1 MWRGRAAVSLKFAV
15 ETWAP
20 EYGSTVDSEQL
31 EATSADVDV
40 GVERAEGEWTAVD
53 PAADVDAPT
62 SLLFVDGVRR
72 VDSRIWISDGDRTR
86 PGVCASVAA
95 GAVYCLSTSARVV
108 ASTVFRAVY
117 AEGSSA
123 AGPVLTRHGTYE
135 FVPCVSDTPDDL
147 HKGIRDRMAL
157 LETQVACSDGADLVI
172 FDGPLRGRTDRNGV
186 GFVKTQQLQYLP
198 DREQRILATLR
209 PGQRTPLFLIGSS
222 GFTRWSWYLRLPG
235 PIVHPMSG
243 IARCE
248 LAGLGS
254 LEDASR
260 RADLVTSTL
269 PRYASEP
276 HKDAR
281 APQNLYPIAGLEN
294 ELRRRLGDRDVMERA
309 LRIAAQ

>member
-1 MWRGRAAVSLKFAV
+1 MTFAV

-20 EYGSTVDSEQL
+20 EYGSTVDTEQL

-40 GVERAEGEWTAVD
+40 GVERAEGEWTAMD
-53 PAADVDAPT
+53 PAADVEAPT

-72 VDSRIWISDGDRTR
+72 VDARIWISDGDRTR

-95 GAVYCLSTSARVV
+95 GAVRCESAKARVIE
-108 ASTVFRAVY
+108 STVFRAVY
-117 AEGSSA
+117 AEVSSE
-123 AGPVLTRHGTYE
+123 AGPVPTRHGTYE
-135 FVPCVSDTPDDL
+135 FVPCVSDGPDDL

-157 LETQVACSDGADLVI
+157 LEAQAAASDGADLVI

-198 DREQRILATLR
+198 DREQQVMTTLR
-209 PGQRTPLFLIGSS
+209 AGQRTPLFLIGSS

-254 LEDASR
+254 LEDAAR
-260 RADLVTSTL
+260 RADLVTATL

-294 ELRRRLGDRDVMERA
+294 DLRHKLGDRDVMERA
-309 LRIAAQ
+309 LRVAAH

>member
-1 MWRGRAAVSLKFAV
+1 MRFAV

-31 EATSADVDV
+31 EETSADVDV
-40 GVERAEGEWTAVD
+40 GVERAEGEWTAID
-53 PAADVDAPT
+53 PASDVEAAA
-62 SLLFVDGVRR
+62 SLVFVDGVRR
-72 VDSRIWISDGDRTR
+72 VDARIWITDGDRTR

-95 GAVYCLSTSARVV
+95 GAVRCESTRARVV
-108 ASTVFRAVY
+108 ASSVFRGVY

-135 FVPCVSDTPDDL
+135 FVPCISDSADDL
-147 HKGIRDRMAL
+147 HRGIRDRMAL
-157 LETQVACSDGADLVI
+157 LETQIASSDGADLVV

-198 DREQRILATLR
+198 DPEQQVMGSLW

-235 PIVHPMSG
+235 PIAHSMSG
-243 IARCE
+243 IVRCE
-248 LAGLGS
+248 SAGLGS
-254 LEDASR
+254 LEGAVR
-260 RADLVTSTL
+260 RADMVTATL

-281 APQNLYPIAGLEN
+281 APQNLCPIAGLEN
-294 ELRRRLGDRDVMERA
+294 DLRHRLGDRDVMERA
-309 LRIAAQ
+309 LRLAAQ

>member
-1 MWRGRAAVSLKFAV
+1 MAWGRAAISLRFAV

-20 EYGSTVDSEQL
+20 EYGSTVDTEQL

-40 GVERAEGEWTAVD
+40 GVELAEGEWTALD
-53 PAADVDAPT
+53 PRSDVEAPT

-72 VDSRIWISDGDRTR
+72 VDARIWISDGDRAR
-86 PGVCASVAA
+86 PGMCASVAA
-95 GAVYCLSTSARVV
+95 GAVRCDSARARVV
-108 ASTVFRAVY
+108 ATTVCRAVY

-135 FVPCVSDTPDDL
+135 FVPCISDSPDDL
-147 HKGIRDRMAL
+147 HRGIRDRMAL
-157 LETQVACSDGADLVI
+157 LETQIASSDGADLVV

-186 GFVKTQQLQYLP
+186 GFIKTQQLQYLP
-198 DREQRILATLR
+198 DPEQRVMGTLR

-235 PIVHPMSG
+235 PIAHPMSG
-243 IARCE
+243 IVRCE

-254 LEDASR
+254 LEDAAR
-260 RADLVTSTL
+260 RADLVTATL

-309 LRIAAQ
+309 LRVAAR

>member
-1 MWRGRAAVSLKFAV
+1 M
-15 ETWAP
+15 P
-20 EYGSTVDSEQL
+20 GSGL
-31 EATSADVDV
+31 
-40 GVERAEGEWTAVD
+40 
-53 PAADVDAPT
+53 P
-62 SLLFVDGVRR
+62 
-72 VDSRIWISDGDRTR
+72 DGDRTR

-95 GAVYCLSTSARVV
+95 GAVYCVSTSARVV

-157 LETQVACSDGADLVI
+157 LETQVASSDGADLVI

-243 IARCE
+243 VARCE

>member
-1 MWRGRAAVSLKFAV
+1 MRFAV

-31 EATSADVDV
+31 EMTSADVDV
-40 GVERAEGEWTAVD
+40 GVERAEGEW
-53 PAADVDAPT
+53 AALDLTSDVQTPM
-62 SLLFVDGVRR
+62 SLVFIDGVRR
-72 VDSRIWISDGDRTR
+72 VDARVWITNGDRTR

-95 GAVYCLSTSARVV
+95 GAVRCESTRARVV
-108 ASTVFRAVY
+108 ASSVFRGVY

-123 AGPVLTRHGTYE
+123 AVPVLTRHGTYE
-135 FVPCVSDTPDDL
+135 FVPCISDSPDDL
-147 HKGIRDRMAL
+147 HRGIRDRMTL
-157 LETQVACSDGADLVI
+157 LETQVASSGGADLVI

-198 DREQRILATLR
+198 DPEQQVMGALR

-235 PIVHPMSG
+235 PMAHPMSG
-243 IARCE
+243 IVRCE
-248 LAGLGS
+248 SAGLGS
-254 LEDASR
+254 LEDAAR
-260 RADLVTSTL
+260 RADMVTVTL

-294 ELRRRLGDRDVMERA
+294 ELRHRLGDRDVMERA
-309 LRIAAQ
+309 LRVAAR

>member
-1 MWRGRAAVSLKFAV
+1 MRFAV

-20 EYGSTVDSEQL
+20 EYGFAFDSEQL
-31 EATSADVDV
+31 EETSADVDV
-40 GVERAEGEWTAVD
+40 GVERAEGEW
-53 PAADVDAPT
+53 AAIDAPSDVET
-62 SLLFVDGVRR
+62 PASLVFIDGVRR
-72 VDSRIWISDGDRTR
+72 VDARIWITDGDRAR

-95 GAVYCLSTSARVV
+95 GAVRCEPTRARVV
-108 ASTVFRAVY
+108 ASSVFRGVY

-135 FVPCVSDTPDDL
+135 FVPCSSDSPDDL
-147 HKGIRDRMAL
+147 HRGIRDRMAL
-157 LETQVACSDGADLVI
+157 LETQIAASDGADLVV

-186 GFVKTQQLQYLP
+186 GFVKTQQIQYLQDP
-198 DREQRILATLR
+198 EQRVMGALR

-235 PIVHPMSG
+235 PIAHPMSG
-243 IARCE
+243 IVRCE
-248 LAGLGS
+248 LAGLGNR
-254 LEDASR
+254 EDAAR
-260 RADLVTSTL
+260 RADLVTATL

-294 ELRRRLGDRDVMERA
+294 DLRRKLGDRDLMERA
-309 LRIAAQ
+309 LRVAAQ